1 MNKMKLTYSQIKEFA
16 LGAEFALETEM
27 GLTLYRFN
35 EEELEM
41 YSERCTPR
49 LYSSSGIRIAFTTD
63 AKELTLGIET
73 DKGSSRTFFA
83 VELFEDGERSGV
95 LRNYEDGRSF
105 ADLRDNCSHGTFE
118 QTFSLKEGTKIVE
131 LYLPWS
137 AVTTVTNLEL
147 TDATFA
153 NPIERNAVLLMYG
166 DSITQGYDAYLPSQS
181 YSNRLADTL
190 GMQVVNK
197 AIGGEVFFP
206 PLAECEPTLAPD
218 LITVAYGTNDFSKS
232 TWEDFQADSRAFFE
246 ALAERHPETPI
257 LAITPIWRADWE
269 SERAIPSFHAVEEHL
284 RAVAEEIP
292 NMSIVPG
299 FRLVPQ
305 DTDLFSDRRLHP
317 NDEGFAYYADN
328 LARLIQPL
336 LEE

>member
-1 MNKMKLTYSQIKEFA
+1 MNLTYSQIKECT
-16 LGAEFALETEM
+16 LGAEFALETEL

-41 YSERCTPR
+41 YTERCAPK

-63 AKELTLGIET
+63 ASALTLGLVAE
-73 DKGSSRTFFA
+73 KASSRTFFA

-95 LRNYEDGRSF
+95 LRNFEDGRTF
-105 ADLRDNCSHGTFE
+105 DDLRDNCTYGAFE
-118 QTFSLKEGTKIVE
+118 QTFPLKEGTKAVE

-137 AVTTVTNLEL
+137 ASSTITRLEL

-153 NPIERNAVLLMYG
+153 EPIKRESVLLMYG

-181 YSNRLADTL
+181 YSNRLADAL

-197 AIGGEVFFP
+197 AIGGEVFYP
-206 PLAECEPTLAPD
+206 PLAEAEPTVEAD

-232 TWEDFQADSRAFFE
+232 DWEVFKADSRAFFE

-257 LAITPIWRADWE
+257 LAITPIWRLDWE
-269 SERAIPSFHAVEEHL
+269 SERKIPSFHAVEEHL
-284 RAVAEEIP
+284 RAIAEEIP

-299 FRLVPQ
+299 FNLVPQ

-317 NDEGFAYYADN
+317 NDEGFAYYGDN
-328 LARLIQPL
+328 LARLILPL
-336 LEE
+336 LEEQE